1 MVSREIAKVTFFT
14 VRWTRRSRADTEFLK
29 ADPVYWGDAPRCP
42 VCGRYLGMRSWL
54 APRRAQLIVHGE
66 EPGDF
71 AFASSSEFLVSERVK
86 RSVTSR
92 GLSGLEGF
100 EEVEIAS
107 IVMRCET
114 TPPPY
119 FHVQPRL
126 CGADVNGQRSVI
138 ERTDDILCTH
148 CLTDG
153 LEAIRGFEID
163 TASWTGA
170 DVFVPRGLPGVIVV
184 SDAFRRAVVM
194 DGLSNMDLIQTTEYS
209 WDASALPTN
218 GDAGST

>member
-1 MVSREIAKVTFFT
+1 
-14 VRWTRRSRADTEFLK
+14 
-29 ADPVYWGDAPRCP
+29 
-42 VCGRYLGMRSWL
+42 MRSWL

-138 ERTDDILCTH
+138 ERTDDILCAH

-170 DVFVPRGLPGVIVV
+170 DVFVPRGCRLGSSVHRAIPRSKRLRLSSVFDVIGCCFNGSSVR
-184 SDAFRRAVVM
+184 SPSRPNPQRRVP
-194 DGLSNMDLIQTTEYS
+194 DRCG
-209 WDASALPTN
+209 
-218 GDAGST
+218 